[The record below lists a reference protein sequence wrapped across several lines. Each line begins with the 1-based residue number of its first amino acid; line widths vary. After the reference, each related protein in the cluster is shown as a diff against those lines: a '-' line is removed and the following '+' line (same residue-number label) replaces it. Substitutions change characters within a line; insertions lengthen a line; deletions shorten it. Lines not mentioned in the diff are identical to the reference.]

1 MPPPPKFNTRNAQTS
16 LTRVL
21 HVRFQWTSLHTLA
34 LYVTRQWTI
43 TFMQVLRGGGGGG
56 GNTKH
61 YFFPSFLH
69 SIIFYTKYLCF
80 KFESFPMIGFQ
91 DMRKVNLDF
100 KSIFENT
107 VLKITIPQ
115 SLTICPISKVK
126 VSF

>member
-1 MPPPPKFNTRNAQTS
+1 MDLFAYTS
-16 LTRVL
+16 TVCYSS
-21 HVRFQWTSLHTLA
+21 VDYNFYASLK
-34 LYVTRQWTI
+34 RGG
-43 TFMQVLRGGGGGG
+43 RGGGGIR
-56 GNTKH
+56 NTI
-61 YFFPSFLH
+61 FSPSFLH